1 MRIPFVGVIHME
13 TCGDYP
19 HYYPVKHT
27 DDFFCFLFKEI
38 CFLKLTKSRVELLF
52 SQVLVVVDIVVLKQ
66 VEQRAFKHILE
77 EPLLLDDL

>member
-1 MRIPFVGVIHME
+1 MIIPISILWSLSMIS
-13 TCGDYP
+13 
-19 HYYPVKHT
+19 
-27 DDFFCFLFKEI
+27 FFCFLFKGI

-52 SQVLVVVDIVVLKQ
+52 SQMLVVVDIVVLKQ